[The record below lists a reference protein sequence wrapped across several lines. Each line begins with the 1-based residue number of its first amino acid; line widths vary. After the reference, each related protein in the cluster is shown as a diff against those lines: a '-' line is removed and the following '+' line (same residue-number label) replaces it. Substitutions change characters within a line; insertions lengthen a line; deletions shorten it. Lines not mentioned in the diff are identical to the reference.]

1 MKKKLSITMDS
12 IIDEKLDTY
21 AKDNQK
27 VKSQVIE
34 VAVSEYLEKEHK
46 KMEKVEEYLKKFVD
60 DMGKD
65 EKVEKQ
71 KDYIDNTKPEHLEKL
86 KDYID
91 NTMTD
96 EEKYLKQFV
105 DDMGK

>member
-12 IIDEKLDTY
+12 NINDRLDSY

-46 KMEKVEEYLKKFVD
+46 KMEEVEKYLKNFVD
-60 DMGKD
+60 DMQEDK
-65 EKVEKQ
+65 K
-71 KDYIDNTKPEHLEKL
+71 
-86 KDYID
+86 
-91 NTMTD
+91 
-96 EEKYLKQFV
+96 
-105 DDMGK
+105 